1 MSSSGRCCRCLA
13 RADDDPDPED
23 VSEAD
28 SEDKDDIEV
37 LNKDP
42 DEGPPEAA

>member
-1 MSSSGRCCRCLA
+1 MMTLT
-13 RADDDPDPED
+13 ED